1 MSVLKNCWAMHG
13 VGVGVGLG
21 RGLPSPPPS
30 PPTSPPPGLPKTTK
44 LPAKGPGLR

>member
-30 PPTSPPPGLPKTTK
+30 PPPGLPKTTK